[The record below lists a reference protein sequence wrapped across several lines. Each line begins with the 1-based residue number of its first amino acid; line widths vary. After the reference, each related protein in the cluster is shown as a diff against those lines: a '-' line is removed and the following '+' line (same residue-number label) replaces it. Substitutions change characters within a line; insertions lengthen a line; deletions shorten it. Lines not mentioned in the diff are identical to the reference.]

1 MTKEKV
7 IRVLSEN
14 GYKCEIIDNVP
25 TVFVSD
31 FEEET
36 ISSVKRL
43 IPDYHNSLG
52 FRKPQPNQD
61 QKEEVEHHKVH

>member
-1 MTKEKV
+1 MTKEEVVK
-7 IRVLSEN
+7 ILSEN
-14 GYKCEIIDNVP
+14 GYECEIRDNVP
-25 TVFVSD
+25 TVIVSD

-36 ISSVKRL
+36 INSVKRL

-61 QKEEVEHHKVH
+61 QADSQEHIKSR